1 MPIRIILLPHNLYEL
16 ANTAKEDMTDVQ
28 MSPQQVRDVAEEWHK
43 DREKIKYLETLIIRR
58 K

>member
-1 MPIRIILLPHNLYEL
+1 MSARIILMPHNLCAL
-16 ANTAKEDMTDVQ
+16 ADTAKEDMTDVQ
-28 MSPQQVRDVAEEWHK
+28 LSPQQVRDVAEEWHK